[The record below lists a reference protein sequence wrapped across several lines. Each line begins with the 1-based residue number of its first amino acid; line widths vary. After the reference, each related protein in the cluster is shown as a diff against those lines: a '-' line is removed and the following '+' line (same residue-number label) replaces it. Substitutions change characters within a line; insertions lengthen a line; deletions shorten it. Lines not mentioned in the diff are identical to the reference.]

1 MTPHLRGQVRAYVD
15 GALPPPI
22 MHVFDRHLVCCQMCR
37 AAADQERRIVASLRS
52 DTSVPHDLRTSLLE
66 LATLAPGERAASSAT
81 GPGSALGIDVP
92 EAREPVPT
100 VHPGAPALHRS
111 PMRAAVVA
119 SIAAGASFA
128 AAWGL
133 AVAPLPGSSRT
144 PSVRVPAGV
153 ASFGTAPVGLAG
165 FGAANTPSSAS
176 TPGAVGSTSQVPR
189 TSREPE
195 SVAGAPRASTTPA
208 PSFAVTT
215 GTWSRAD
222 FYGLYGAYGSYGP
235 VRVSVLSSAQ
245 STP

>member
-22 MHVFDRHLVCCQMCR
+22 MHVFDRHLVCCQLCR

-66 LATLAPGERAASSAT
+66 LASLAPVDRAASSAT
-81 GPGSALGIDVP
+81 GPGSAHGMDVP

-133 AVAPLPGSSRT
+133 AVAPLPGSTRT
-144 PSVRVPAGV
+144 PSARVPAGV

-165 FGAANTPSSAS
+165 FGAAS
-176 TPGAVGSTSQVPR
+176 TRGAVGSTSQVPR

-195 SVAGAPRASTTPA
+195 SVARAPRASTTPA

-215 GTWSRAD
+215 GTWSRAGS
-222 FYGLYGAYGSYGP
+222 FGSYGP
-235 VRVSVLSSAQ
+235 VRVSELRSAQ